1 MRNFFEQ
8 ELRKLFEDEEMIR
21 SPQFSGRA
29 CLGTLERDVR
39 VKAEFVSTKIAD
51 EYDALRI
58 TVLNRKEGVIDN
70 TTLRIVD
77 MIGRK
82 KIPSNPYFQDGMSP
96 HIWTDCGQHEW
107 YAYTPDVSDYIA
119 MRQEVARYLEPF
131 RERTPERSHHIQ
143 REGRGKMDSQQK
155 ELLQKRLEE
164 NYAIYLSQLA
174 KMSFADLIE
183 LAPEIAAA
191 RVVCDELQTS
201 CSEQEAAVLLQF
213 DDPLEVVRDQWLEE
227 EKVSHDQEMDHVLWN
242 ILDKA
247 DDLLAEYAPARQQA
261 IPARPQMQLEGK
273 DGNIFVIM
281 GRASMLLNEAGQ
293 REQIDEMFQ
302 RVSSCGSYEAAL
314 NIVSEYVETELSSA
328 IQTQK
333 TKPKKEKK
341 AHER

>member
-1 MRNFFEQ
+1 
-8 ELRKLFEDEEMIR
+8 
-21 SPQFSGRA
+21 
-29 CLGTLERDVR
+29 
-39 VKAEFVSTKIAD
+39 
-51 EYDALRI
+51 
-58 TVLNRKEGVIDN
+58 
-70 TTLRIVD
+70 
-77 MIGRK
+77 
-82 KIPSNPYFQDGMSP
+82 
-96 HIWTDCGQHEW
+96 
-107 YAYTPDVSDYIA
+107 
-119 MRQEVARYLEPF
+119 
-131 RERTPERSHHIQ
+131 
-143 REGRGKMDSQQK
+143 MDSQK

-164 NYAIYLSQLA
+164 NYAVYMAQLT
-174 KMSFADLIE
+174 KKSFADLIE

-213 DDPLEVVRDQWLEE
+213 DNPLEVVRDQWLEE

-261 IPARPQMQLEGK
+261 IPARPRMQLEGK

-281 GRASMLLNEAGQ
+281 GRASMLLNEVGQ

-314 NIVSEYVETELSSA
+314 SIVSEYVETELSP
-328 IQTQK
+328 ITK
-333 TKPKKEKK
+333 PTKPKKEKK

>member
-1 MRNFFEQ
+1 
-8 ELRKLFEDEEMIR
+8 
-21 SPQFSGRA
+21 
-29 CLGTLERDVR
+29 
-39 VKAEFVSTKIAD
+39 
-51 EYDALRI
+51 
-58 TVLNRKEGVIDN
+58 
-70 TTLRIVD
+70 
-77 MIGRK
+77 
-82 KIPSNPYFQDGMSP
+82 
-96 HIWTDCGQHEW
+96 
-107 YAYTPDVSDYIA
+107 
-119 MRQEVARYLEPF
+119 
-131 RERTPERSHHIQ
+131 
-143 REGRGKMDSQQK
+143 MDSQQK

-164 NYAIYLSQLA
+164 NYAVYMSQLA
-174 KMSFADLIE
+174 KKSFADLIE

-191 RVVCDELQTS
+191 RVVCDELQAS

-247 DDLLAEYAPARQQA
+247 DDLLAEYAPARPQA

-281 GRASMLLNEAGQ
+281 GQASMLLNEAGQ

-314 NIVSEYVETELSSA
+314 NIVSEYVETELSP
-328 IQTQK
+328 ITKPTK
-333 TKPKKEKK
+333 TKPKKEKN

>member
-1 MRNFFEQ
+1 
-8 ELRKLFEDEEMIR
+8 
-21 SPQFSGRA
+21 
-29 CLGTLERDVR
+29 
-39 VKAEFVSTKIAD
+39 
-51 EYDALRI
+51 
-58 TVLNRKEGVIDN
+58 
-70 TTLRIVD
+70 
-77 MIGRK
+77 
-82 KIPSNPYFQDGMSP
+82 
-96 HIWTDCGQHEW
+96 
-107 YAYTPDVSDYIA
+107 
-119 MRQEVARYLEPF
+119 
-131 RERTPERSHHIQ
+131 
-143 REGRGKMDSQQK
+143 MDSQK

-164 NYAIYLSQLA
+164 NYAVYMSQLA
-174 KMSFADLIE
+174 KKSFADLIE

-191 RVVCDELQTS
+191 RVVCDELQAS

-247 DDLLAEYAPARQQA
+247 DDLLAEYAPARPQA

-281 GRASMLLNEAGQ
+281 GQASMLLNEAGQ

>member
-1 MRNFFEQ
+1 
-8 ELRKLFEDEEMIR
+8 
-21 SPQFSGRA
+21 
-29 CLGTLERDVR
+29 
-39 VKAEFVSTKIAD
+39 
-51 EYDALRI
+51 
-58 TVLNRKEGVIDN
+58 
-70 TTLRIVD
+70 
-77 MIGRK
+77 
-82 KIPSNPYFQDGMSP
+82 
-96 HIWTDCGQHEW
+96 
-107 YAYTPDVSDYIA
+107 
-119 MRQEVARYLEPF
+119 
-131 RERTPERSHHIQ
+131 
-143 REGRGKMDSQQK
+143 MDSQK

-164 NYAIYLSQLA
+164 NYAVYMSQLA
-174 KMSFADLIE
+174 KKSFADLIE

-191 RVVCDELQTS
+191 RVVCDELQAS

-281 GRASMLLNEAGQ
+281 SRASMLLNEAGQ

>member
-1 MRNFFEQ
+1 
-8 ELRKLFEDEEMIR
+8 
-21 SPQFSGRA
+21 
-29 CLGTLERDVR
+29 
-39 VKAEFVSTKIAD
+39 
-51 EYDALRI
+51 
-58 TVLNRKEGVIDN
+58 
-70 TTLRIVD
+70 
-77 MIGRK
+77 
-82 KIPSNPYFQDGMSP
+82 
-96 HIWTDCGQHEW
+96 
-107 YAYTPDVSDYIA
+107 
-119 MRQEVARYLEPF
+119 
-131 RERTPERSHHIQ
+131 
-143 REGRGKMDSQQK
+143 MDSQK

-164 NYAIYLSQLA
+164 NYAVYMAQLT
-174 KMSFADLIE
+174 KKSFADLIE

-213 DDPLEVVRDQWLEE
+213 DNPLEVVRDQWLEE

-281 GRASMLLNEAGQ
+281 GRASMLLNEVGQ

-314 NIVSEYVETELSSA
+314 SIVSEYVETELSP
-328 IQTQK
+328 ITK
-333 TKPKKEKK
+333 PTKPKKEKK

>member
-1 MRNFFEQ
+1 
-8 ELRKLFEDEEMIR
+8 
-21 SPQFSGRA
+21 
-29 CLGTLERDVR
+29 
-39 VKAEFVSTKIAD
+39 
-51 EYDALRI
+51 
-58 TVLNRKEGVIDN
+58 
-70 TTLRIVD
+70 
-77 MIGRK
+77 
-82 KIPSNPYFQDGMSP
+82 
-96 HIWTDCGQHEW
+96 
-107 YAYTPDVSDYIA
+107 
-119 MRQEVARYLEPF
+119 
-131 RERTPERSHHIQ
+131 
-143 REGRGKMDSQQK
+143 MDSQK

-164 NYAIYLSQLA
+164 NYAVYMSQLA
-174 KMSFADLIE
+174 KKSFADLIE

-191 RVVCDELQTS
+191 RVVCDELQAS

-247 DDLLAEYAPARQQA
+247 DDLLAEYAPARPQA

-281 GRASMLLNEAGQ
+281 GQASMLLNEAGQ

-328 IQTQK
+328 LQTQK

>member
-1 MRNFFEQ
+1 
-8 ELRKLFEDEEMIR
+8 
-21 SPQFSGRA
+21 
-29 CLGTLERDVR
+29 
-39 VKAEFVSTKIAD
+39 
-51 EYDALRI
+51 
-58 TVLNRKEGVIDN
+58 
-70 TTLRIVD
+70 
-77 MIGRK
+77 
-82 KIPSNPYFQDGMSP
+82 
-96 HIWTDCGQHEW
+96 
-107 YAYTPDVSDYIA
+107 
-119 MRQEVARYLEPF
+119 
-131 RERTPERSHHIQ
+131 
-143 REGRGKMDSQQK
+143 MDSQK

-164 NYAIYLSQLA
+164 NYAGYLSQLA
-174 KMSFADLIE
+174 KKSFADLIE

-191 RVVCDELQTS
+191 RVVCDELQAS

-247 DDLLAEYAPARQQA
+247 DDLLAEYAPARPQA

-281 GRASMLLNEAGQ
+281 GQASMLLNEAGQ

-328 IQTQK
+328 LQTQK